1 MINLGIVLGLDATS
15 TNERTT
21 HGKKQRFHR
30 HPKEFELLLVVFAA
44 KLADTRNVVA
54 FHGSEMS
61 QPPPT
66 STTVKSNSKTPKTSQ
81 IETDGHN
88 HPT

>member
-15 TNERTT
+15 TKERTT

-44 KLADTRNVVA
+44 KLADTRSVVA
-54 FHGSEMS
+54 VHGSEMS
-61 QPPPT
+61 QPPP
-66 STTVKSNSKTPKTSQ
+66 NL
-81 IETDGHN
+81 HN
-88 HPT
+88 CQVQFKDTKDFPN